1 MSETL
6 FTIPEES
13 QPRPESSGG
22 QPKLEKPDRQQIRIH
37 LAALDDL
44 LAGDHRARMVWGL
57 VQSYDL
63 EPLYA
68 RIKSIEGGAGRP
80 AIEPRVL
87 VAIWLYATL
96 EGVSSAREL
105 SRLCEE
111 HLAYQWLLGGITVN
125 YHTLSDFRIN
135 CGKALENILT
145 KSVAALISEGVIL
158 VEKTAQDGIRI
169 RASAG
174 ASSFRRKPT
183 LEECLKQAQ
192 AAVDQLKREAEEQEG
207 DERSAGP
214 KAAQERQ
221 AREKLERVK
230 KALEEVEKVAAK
242 RVKRRDLKVKNRAVR
257 ASTTDPEARVMKMS
271 DGGFRPAYNGQFSVD
286 MDSGLIVGVQ
296 ASNEADTNLLNPM
309 LDQIEE
315 RCEQYPQEHYVD
327 GGYRNNA
334 SFEQATEKGVKL
346 YCPIPAS
353 YSAQSQK
360 RPEDILPKDGPGVRA
375 WKERMVTPEAKE
387 KYKQR
392 AATIE
397 WANALARNRG
407 LYRLLVRGLRKVEA
421 VLLWYALA
429 HNLIQVLYLRAK
441 MAVQIQPQGK

>member
-1 MSETL
+1 MTETL
-6 FTIPEES
+6 FKLPEES
-13 QPRPESSGG
+13 RPTVECSGG
-22 QPKLEKPDRQQIRIH
+22 QPRLEKPDRQQIRIY
-37 LAALDDL
+37 LAALEDL
-44 LAGDHRARMVWGL
+44 LPGEHRVRMVWGM
-57 VQSYDL
+57 VQTYDL

-68 RIKSIEGGAGRP
+68 RIRSVEGGAGRP
-80 AIEPRVL
+80 AIEPSVL

-125 YHTLSDFRIN
+125 YHTLSDFRVN
-135 CGKALENILT
+135 CGEALENILT
-145 KSVAALISEGVIL
+145 KSVAALISEGMIT

-183 LEECLKQAQ
+183 LEESLKQAQ
-192 AAVDQLKREAEEQEG
+192 AAVEQLKAQGEKQEE
-207 DERSAGP
+207 DERSAGQ
-214 KAAQERQ
+214 KAGQERQ
-221 AREKLERVK
+221 VREKLERVK

-242 RVKRRDLKVKNRAVR
+242 RAKRRDLKVKNRAAR
-257 ASTTDPEARVMKMS
+257 ASTTDPEARVMKMP

-315 RCEQYPQEHYVD
+315 RCEQFPHEHYVD

-334 SFEQATEKGVKL
+334 SFEEATEKGVAL
-346 YCPIPAS
+346 YCPIPTS

-360 RPEDILPKDGPGVRA
+360 HPEDILPTDGTGVRA
-375 WKERMVTPEAKE
+375 WKERMVTPQAKE

-421 VLLWYALA
+421 VLLWFALA
-429 HNLIQVLYLRAK
+429 HNLIQVKNLQAK
-441 MAVQIQPQGK
+441 MAV

>member
-1 MSETL
+1 MAETL
-6 FTIPEES
+6 FTLPEKGAS
-13 QPRPESSGG
+13 TSESSGG
-22 QPKLEKPDRQQIRIH
+22 QPRLEKPNRQQIKIH
-37 LAALDDL
+37 LAALEDL
-44 LAGDHRARMVWGL
+44 LPGDHRARMVWGL
-57 VQSYDL
+57 VETYDL
-63 EPLYA
+63 ERLYA
-68 RIKSIEGGAGRP
+68 RIRSIEGGAGRP

-125 YHTLSDFRIN
+125 YHTLSDFRVE
-135 CGKALENILT
+135 CGEALENILT
-145 KSVAALISEGVIL
+145 KSVAAMMSEGLIT

-192 AAVDQLKREAEEQEG
+192 TAVEQLKVQGEKQEE
-207 DERSAGP
+207 DERTAGQ

-242 RVKRRDLKVKNRAVR
+242 RAKRRDLKVKKRAAR

-271 DGGFRPAYNGQFSVD
+271 DGGFRPAYNGQFSID
-286 MDSGLIVGVQ
+286 MDSRLIVGVQ

-309 LDQIEE
+309 LDQIKE
-315 RCEQYPQEHYVD
+315 RCQRLPQEHYLD

-334 SFEQATEKGVKL
+334 SFEEATEKGVIL

-353 YSAQSQK
+353 YSVQSQK
-360 RPEDILPKDGPGVRA
+360 RPQDLLPTDGPGVRA
-375 WKERMVTPEAKE
+375 WKERMVTPQAKE
-387 KYKQR
+387 KYTQR

-407 LYRLLVRGLRKVEA
+407 LYRLLVRGLRKVQA

-429 HNLIQVLYLRAK
+429 HNLIQVLSLRATL
-441 MAVQIQPQGK
+441 AV

>member
-6 FTIPEES
+6 FTLPEGNQPTSES
-13 QPRPESSGG
+13 GGG
-22 QPKLEKPDRQQIRIH
+22 QPRLEKPDRRQIKIH
-37 LAALDDL
+37 IAALDDL
-44 LAGDHRARMVWGL
+44 MPGDHRARMVWGL
-57 VQSYDL
+57 VQTYDL

-68 RIKSIEGGAGRP
+68 RIRAVEGGAGRP

-105 SRLCEE
+105 ARLCEE
-111 HLAYQWLLGGITVN
+111 HLAYQWLLGGITIN
-125 YHTLSDFRIN
+125 YHTLSDFRVES
-135 CGKALENILT
+135 GEALENILT
-145 KSVAALISEGVIL
+145 KSVAALMREGVIT
-158 VEKTAQDGIRI
+158 VEKTAQDGMRI

-192 AAVDQLKREAEEQEG
+192 AAVEQLKGEQEQAEEAH
-207 DERSAGP
+207 SAGP

-242 RVKRRDLKVKNRAVR
+242 RAKRRDLKVKNRAVR

-271 DGGFRPAYNGQFSVD
+271 DGGFRPAYNGQFSID

-309 LDQIEE
+309 LDQIKE
-315 RCEQYPQEHYVD
+315 RCQRLPQEHYVD
-327 GGYRNNA
+327 GGYRNNV
-334 SFEQATEKGVKL
+334 SFEQATEKGVTL

-360 RPEDILPKDGPGVRA
+360 RPQDPLPTDGSGVRA
-375 WKERMVTPEAKE
+375 WKERMVTPQAKE

-407 LYRLLVRGLRKVEA
+407 LYRLLVRGLRKVQA

-429 HNLIQVLYLRAK
+429 HNLIQILNIRSK
-441 MAVQIQPQGK
+441 MVELAA